1 MESNLRSFAS
11 RMDSRTTQMEAH
23 AYIRRVYRQ
32 LLSIEYAGE
41 DEDDEEMDESG
52 HVSDADMTVE

>member
-1 MESNLRSFAS
+1 
-11 RMDSRTTQMEAH
+11 MDSRTTQMEAH